1 MTQQCCCGIHFWNWG
16 RALKQCAP
24 LIGQLQYFVLLVGS
38 SFSCKLRN
46 KWDIVL
52 CIRWAIGSLSLGTK
66 HLMGV
71 LMVVKQSNSDIIV
84 AHKRWYFV
92 HIFLRAL
99 SHWVTCWQRWC
110 WLWNLDRDSKTQT
123 TTSAWQGQQTVWSKL
138 YALRF
143 LVALFFWSICFM
155 EAVNGKVPV
164 CYSWCCL
171 GEKTWHVIDIGTLFF
186 QENKCFGKW
195 AGFHKLCHLPSQIGE
210 HWAQQKDGRHQ
221 PDDLKHLKHS
231 TYYPKHS
238 ICQPDDLK
246 HSLLRR
252 LRRRLEKIII

>member
-24 LIGQLQYFVLLVGS
+24 LIGQLQYFALLVGS

-123 TTSAWQGQQTVWSKL
+123 TTSAWHGHSDCVEQIICSPIFGRSVFLIDLFHGSSKWQSSVL
-138 YALRF
+138 LFMMLFRRENLACYRYWH
-143 LVALFFWSICFM
+143 ALFPREQVFW
-155 EAVNGKVPV
+155 
-164 CYSWCCL
+164 
-171 GEKTWHVIDIGTLFF
+171 H
-186 QENKCFGKW
+186 W
-195 AGFHKLCHLPSQIGE
+195 AGMHIL
-210 HWAQQKDGRHQ
+210 
-221 PDDLKHLKHS
+221 
-231 TYYPKHS
+231 
-238 ICQPDDLK
+238 
-246 HSLLRR
+246 
-252 LRRRLEKIII
+252 

>member
-24 LIGQLQYFVLLVGS
+24 LIGQLQYFALLVGS

-99 SHWVTCWQRWC
+99 SHM
-110 WLWNLDRDSKTQT
+110 LT
-123 TTSAWQGQQTVWSKL
+123 TMMLVVESRPWFQNPDDH
-138 YALRF
+138 LR
-143 LVALFFWSICFM
+143 LARPLRLCGANYMLSGFWSLCFSDRS
-155 EAVNGKVPV
+155 V
-164 CYSWCCL
+164 SW
-171 GEKTWHVIDIGTLFF
+171 K
-186 QENKCFGKW
+186 Q
-195 AGFHKLCHLPSQIGE
+195 
-210 HWAQQKDGRHQ
+210 
-221 PDDLKHLKHS
+221 
-231 TYYPKHS
+231 
-238 ICQPDDLK
+238 
-246 HSLLRR
+246 
-252 LRRRLEKIII
+252 